1 MQRRSRCSRAAGRL
15 AVRRVQAGSQTDLIT
30 QRYRNDAANRMT
42 AFTLGIAGQT
52 KSYALSYDANNR
64 LSQIAQTG
72 ATTASNPSGNLSAS
86 FTYDAFDRRI
96 QSSIAQGSNPAQTVQ
111 YLYEGSQVLGEI
123 RDGKL
128 SHRLLTGLSLDETI
142 ARIALASN
150 GQKDNAGSRI
160 FMTDALNSVI
170 AQLSDDSAS
179 SASAG
184 IIQGGYGYSPYGES
198 VAVGPDSTST
208 NASTKNPIGYTSRE
222 NDQTGLLFYRAR
234 YYDPVL
240 KRFISS
246 DPIGLAGGLN
256 TFGYVEGDPLSKT
269 DPTGLVSSVQW
280 CYQSPAN
287 AITCNQAGITP
298 KPIRIPPPIVF
309 PDDCNEACKKAI
321 VDATNRY
328 WKLTMK
334 RLP

>member
-1 MQRRSRCSRAAGRL
+1 MPELRCWGH
-15 AVRRVQAGSQTDLIT
+15 
-30 QRYRNDAANRMT
+30 
-42 AFTLGIAGQT
+42 
-52 KSYALSYDANNR
+52 
-64 LSQIAQTG
+64 
-72 ATTASNPSGNLSAS
+72 S

-96 QSSIAQGSNPAQTVQ
+96 QSSIARGSNPAQTVQ
-111 YLYEGSQVLGEI
+111 YIYEGSQALGEI

-142 ARIALASN
+142 ARIAIASN

-170 AQLSDDSAS
+170 AQLSDDSAGS
-179 SASAG
+179 
-184 IIQGGYGYSPYGES
+184 IQGGYGYSPYGES
-198 VAVGPDSTST
+198 TAVGPDSTNT

-256 TFGYVEGDPLSKT
+256 TYGYVEGDPLSKT
-269 DPTGLVSSVQW
+269 DPTGLLAT
-280 CYQSPAN
+280 PAN
-287 AITCNQAGITP
+287 VTGSMSSRPELCAANDRGNAQNKCQAQCLFELDMPGRRDNFGP
-298 KPIRIPPPIVF
+298 YRS
-309 PDDCNEACKKAI
+309 CLRRCLA
-321 VDATNRY
+321 RY
-328 WKLTMK
+328 GFTI
-334 RLP
+334 